1 MGKGNSGYICFVS
14 IQREIWENFC
24 KRETAQFSFQLH
36 YCQLHIIRNCF
47 PREKEDYA
55 IYAES
60 PFDVEHRLLMVGGDV
75 STKYTRRNEEMYQRY
90 ARYLWKLANGKK
102 GNYLVFFP
110 SYRFLEDV
118 YEAFEK
124 IQEKRKS

>member
-1 MGKGNSGYICFVS
+1 
-14 IQREIWENFC
+14 
-24 KRETAQFSFQLH
+24 
-36 YCQLHIIRNCF
+36 
-47 PREKEDYA
+47 
-55 IYAES
+55 
-60 PFDVEHRLLMVGGDV
+60 MVGGDV

-124 IQEKRKS
+124 IQEKEELEAFPALGHRITCVTQSQSMSEKGREEFFEYI

>member
-1 MGKGNSGYICFVS
+1 
-14 IQREIWENFC
+14 
-24 KRETAQFSFQLH
+24 
-36 YCQLHIIRNCF
+36 
-47 PREKEDYA
+47 
-55 IYAES
+55 
-60 PFDVEHRLLMVGGDV
+60 
-75 STKYTRRNEEMYQRY
+75 MYQRY

-124 IQEKRKS
+124 IQEKEELEAFPALGHRITCVTQSQSMSEKGREEFLNTLKRKERKACLDFVSWVVSFQKELI